1 MRSLPTLVAVGLV
14 VLSSFAAAVVSS
26 PFDFLGEARGGENQS
41 SEDLASSAPT
51 PDSGGGTVVAT
62 IPVGTGPTG
71 VGYDSGNGY
80 VYVANWLSG
89 NVSVINGTRV
99 VATIPVGTNPQGVGF
114 DAGNGYVY
122 VTNSYSGT
130 TSVINGTTVVATVPV
145 GDGPVGV
152 GYDSET
158 GYIYVANVRSNNVS
172 VINGTTVVATVP
184 VGYGPDGV
192 GYDSGNGYVYVANA
206 ISNTVSVIN
215 GTTVVATVSVGSG
228 PVGVGYDD
236 RNGYVYV
243 ANTGWTTVSVI
254 NGTTVVATV
263 SVGNHPVGVGYDS
276 GNGYVYVANSNCN
289 GSPCPL
295 GTTSVINGTTVVATV
310 PVGDGPDGV
319 GYDSGNG
326 YVYVAN
332 YISNTVSVISTTAP
346 PTFDFSLSS
355 PSPGSLSVVRGGTS
369 PSSSITAT
377 LIAGSAVPVSVTA
390 NLPPGVTA
398 FFTNDPCNPTCTVT
412 VSFAATAFA
421 TTGTIAVPID
431 ANGGGQSHSVSIS
444 LKVSVPPDFY
454 LSSGPVLPS
463 SMISAGSQGTSTI
476 TVTALGG
483 FTGTV
488 SLSVSAS
495 SPSGLTCTFPSSVS
509 FGSSPQTAALSC
521 LATAAGNYTVAV
533 TGTSGSLTHTTSSIL
548 FHVVPVSLPPSS
560 PSTFF
565 GLPAAEGYAL
575 LAGITIAAVAV
586 GVVFILRR
594 VRPKSGV
601 PPGRS

>member
-158 GYIYVANVRSNNVS
+158 GYIYVANVRSNNV
-172 VINGTTVVATVP
+172 
-184 VGYGPDGV
+184 
-192 GYDSGNGYVYVANA
+192 
-206 ISNTVSVIN
+206 
-215 GTTVVATVSVGSG
+215 
-228 PVGVGYDD
+228 
-236 RNGYVYV
+236 
-243 ANTGWTTVSVI
+243 
-254 NGTTVVATV
+254 
-263 SVGNHPVGVGYDS
+263 
-276 GNGYVYVANSNCN
+276 
-289 GSPCPL
+289 
-295 GTTSVINGTTVVATV
+295 SVINGTTVVATV

-509 FGSSPQTAALSC
+509 FGSSPQTAAVSC